1 MILKIVSKESKMAA
15 KEEIIDIDFLERRI
29 KYLESI
35 RNKYVLLEMENS
47 SLKNSLSEVIK
58 QNVRL
63 IVGKTNAA

>member
-15 KEEIIDIDFLERRI
+15 KEEIIDIGFLEKRI

-35 RNKYVLLEMENS
+35 RDKYVLLEMENS

>member
-15 KEEIIDIDFLERRI
+15 KEEIIDIDFLEKRI

-35 RNKYVLLEMENS
+35 RDKYVLLEMENS

>member
-15 KEEIIDIDFLERRI
+15 KEEIIDIGFLEKRI

-35 RNKYVLLEMENS
+35 RDKYVLLEMENS
-47 SLKNSLSEVIK
+47 SLKNRLSEVIK